1 MPTVAVRL
9 TPDQAAWLE
18 AQTKP
23 FRGKSD
29 VVRDLIDSAREGLDR
44 AFTLGGPSAAGTPS
58 KSVNSNTV
66 IEEDKTNKT
75 NTRARE
81 LMTPRDM
88 ETNPRAKRDPYSRK
102 QLPDDAVPEDLADL
116 ADLLRE
122 FWSVKKGTRS
132 ERAWKRL
139 CNKLSTFA
147 PKDRVPALQAA
158 CNAGWADI
166 YEPVPPRARTGQF
179 GAYGAEPESKHPAS
193 REFRNGR
200 FVDEEALGTNPVL
213 GGLI

>member
-1 MPTVAVRL
+1 MPQLNFTIPADLLDRIDAAKPNYL
-9 TPDQAAWLE
+9 DRKGFLCLLLDQA
-18 AQTKP
+18 
-23 FRGKSD
+23 
-29 VVRDLIDSAREGLDR
+29 LDN
-44 AFTLGGPSAAGTPS
+44 AGTLGAPSAAGAPS
-58 KSVNSNTV
+58 SSISSFCS

-81 LMTPRDM
+81 LLTPRDL

-102 QLPDDAVPEDLADL
+102 QLPEDAVPAELADL
-116 ADLLRE
+116 DELLRE

-166 YEPVPPRARTGQF
+166 YEPVPPRPRAGQF
-179 GAYGAEPESKHPAS
+179 GGIEAEVRHPAS

-200 FVDEEALGTNPVL
+200 FVDEDGPTTNPAL
-213 GGLI
+213 AGLF

>member
-29 VVRDLIDSAREGLDR
+29 VVRDLIDFAREGLDR
-44 AFTLGGPSAAGTPS
+44 PITLGVTSAAGTPS
-58 KSVNSNTV
+58 NSSNSS

-81 LMTPRDM
+81 LMTPRDL

-102 QLPDDAVPEDLADL
+102 QLPEDAVPEGLADL

-132 ERAWKRL
+132 ERAWNRL

-147 PKDRVPALQAA
+147 PKDREPALQAA

-166 YEPVPPRARTGQF
+166 YEPVPPRARTGMF
-179 GAYGAEPESKHPAS
+179 GGFGTEPEGKHPAS

-200 FVDEEALGTNPVL
+200 FVDEETPVANQVL
-213 GGLI
+213 RGLL